1 MAQARGLKS
10 ASGMKRLLALVLLA
24 ACGDSGTTD
33 IPEVRS
39 DVARE
44 LAPNVSDADFAS
56 AVDGNAAFAT
66 DLYQQV
72 RGKPGN
78 LFMSPHSISVALA
91 MTWAGASTNTAA
103 QMADVLHFSLPGAQ
117 QHAAFNKLDLQLASR
132 AENAKGDTIPFK
144 LTTANAIFGQTGWT
158 FMDPFLDTLARNY
171 GAGLRVLDFATAP
184 EPARETINNW
194 VEDKTNDRIKD
205 LLPEGSINNG
215 TRLVLTNAIYFSAAW
230 EEPFKAS
237 ETSDRP
243 FWIGGDAQVV
253 VPTMHQNTKRGY
265 GAGAGYK
272 AGELS
277 YDGGQLSMVVIVPDN
292 LAAFEASLDAQ
303 KLKDVLGSLSEHML
317 DLTLPKFRFEAPLGL
332 KDILIEMGMTDA
344 FTPGAADFSGID
356 GTRNLVITD
365 VLHKGFVAVDE
376 KGTEAAAATAVI
388 VGETSL
394 PQPATLLVDRP
405 FLFVIRDKPTGAIL
419 FIGRVV
425 DPR

>member
-1 MAQARGLKS
+1 M
-10 ASGMKRLLALVLLA
+10 
-24 ACGDSGTTD
+24 
-33 IPEVRS
+33 
-39 DVARE
+39 
-44 LAPNVSDADFAS
+44 
-56 AVDGNAAFAT
+56 
-66 DLYQQV
+66 
-72 RGKPGN
+72 
-78 LFMSPHSISVALA
+78 
-91 MTWAGASTNTAA
+91 
-103 QMADVLHFSLPGAQ
+103 
-117 QHAAFNKLDLQLASR
+117 
-132 AENAKGDTIPFK
+132 
-144 LTTANAIFGQTGWT
+144 
-158 FMDPFLDTLARNY
+158 
-171 GAGLRVLDFATAP
+171 
-184 EPARETINNW
+184 
-194 VEDKTNDRIKD
+194 
-205 LLPEGSINNG
+205 LPEGSITSA

-230 EEPFKAS
+230 EEPFEAS
-237 ETSDRP
+237 DTRDLP

-253 VPTMHQNTKRGY
+253 VPTMHQVTKRGY

-277 YDGGQLSMVVIVPDN
+277 YDGGQLSMVVVVPDD

-332 KDILIEMGMTDA
+332 KDILVEMGMTDA

-365 VLHKGFVAVDE
+365 VLHKGFVAIDE

-394 PQPATLLVDRP
+394 PQPATLVVDRP
-405 FLFVIRDKPTGAIL
+405 FLFVIRDNPTGAIL